1 MNTITQSIIPTTP
14 GTQFDGGFYAGRF
27 LLDGAEYALIVAP
40 KALGAHQPAAWGEY
54 GQNIDGARS
63 CNDGRANTEAMAA
76 AGSALGQWALTL
88 DIADHK
94 DWYIPS
100 RDELELCYRNLKPT
114 TQENWTSFRDGD
126 NPSSVPAGY
135 PYSEES
141 PVQTTAAEFQD
152 GGAEAFQP
160 EWYYA
165 STQCSPNVAWI
176 QSFDGGFQSNGRK
189 DDARRA
195 VAVRRYKVTP

>member
-1 MNTITQSIIPTTP
+1 MNAHTQIATPTIGGTP
-14 GTQFDGGFYAGRF
+14 FAGGFYAGRF
-27 LLDGAEYALIVAP
+27 LLDGTEYALIVAP
-40 KALGAHQPAAWGEY
+40 KALGEHHPTAWGEY
-54 GQNIDGARS
+54 GQNIEGARS

-114 TQENWTSFRDGD
+114 TQENWASFRDGD
-126 NPSSVPAGY
+126 NPSSVPVGY
-135 PYSEES
+135 PYTEES
-141 PVQTTAAEFQD
+141 PAQTTAPEFQE

-165 STQCSPNVAWI
+165 STQHSPDYAWV
-176 QSFDGGFQSNGRK
+176 QDFDVGYQDNDPKGG
-189 DDARRA
+189 ARRA
-195 VAVRRYKVTP
+195 VAVRRYKVSP

>member
-1 MNTITQSIIPTTP
+1 MNSIAQIILPTIVGTP
-14 GTQFDGGFYAGRF
+14 FAGGFYAGRF

-40 KALGAHQPAAWGEY
+40 KALGEHQPTPWGEY
-54 GQNIDGARS
+54 GQNIKGARS

-114 TQENWTSFRDGD
+114 TQENWASFRDGD

-135 PYSEES
+135 PYTEET
-141 PVQTTAAEFQD
+141 PAQTTAPEFQE

-165 STQCSPNVAWI
+165 STQYSPDDAWI
-176 QSFDGGFQSNGRK
+176 LYFDVGFQHYGHK
-189 DDARRA
+189 VLARRA